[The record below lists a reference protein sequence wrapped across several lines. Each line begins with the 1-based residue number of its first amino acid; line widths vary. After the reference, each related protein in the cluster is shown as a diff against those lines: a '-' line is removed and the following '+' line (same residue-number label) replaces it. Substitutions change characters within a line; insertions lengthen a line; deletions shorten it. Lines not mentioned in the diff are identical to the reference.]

1 MEPIYELRLA
11 ALNRLRQVAALTAIV
26 GTKIYDRVP
35 ERQAGG
41 VLVADVTSPY
51 ISMGPTTAISE
62 DADCIDGL
70 EVTFQIDA
78 WSWGS
83 GLAYGSVQASQIAG
97 EVRKA
102 LHDVDLELSVNALV
116 SIRHEMTRIL
126 RESDGITNHAVI
138 QFTAVVETN

>member
-11 ALNRLRQVAALTAIV
+11 ALNKLRQVAALTAIV